1 MAPMKTKTFGLTLAF
16 CFLASAACF
25 ATDPQM
31 GTWKLNDAKSK
42 MAPGT
47 PKNSMVVYKSM
58 MGKVKVTIDGTDEK
72 GKPTHNEW
80 SGKFDGKDYPVTGDP
95 SSDSRSYK
103 KVDDRTMDFT
113 GKKDGK
119 TTFSGRIAVSAD
131 GKTRT
136 VTASGTT
143 AKGKKFKSTGVYDK
157 Q

>member
-1 MAPMKTKTFGLTLAF
+1 MKTKTFGLTLAF

-25 ATDPQM
+25 AADPQM

-80 SGKFDGKDYPVTGDP
+80 SGKFDGKDYPVTGD
-95 SSDSRSYK
+95 SNSDSRSYT
-103 KVDDRTMDFT
+103 KVDDRTMDYT
-113 GKKDGK
+113 GKKGGK

-136 VTASGTT
+136 VTTNGTT

>member
-1 MAPMKTKTFGLTLAF
+1 MGPMKTKTFGLTLAF
-16 CFLASAACF
+16 CFLASAVCF
-25 ATDPQM
+25 AADPQM
-31 GTWKLNDAKSK
+31 GSWKLNDAKSK

-58 MGKVKVTIDGTDEK
+58 MGKVKVSIDGTDEK

-113 GKKDGK
+113 AKKDGK

-136 VTASGTT
+136 VTTSGTT
-143 AKGKKFKSTGVYDK
+143 AKGKKFKGTGVYDK